1 MQQQPQPQ
9 PRSTK
14 CPTGCRGENAAIPS
28 NIWWQGGTASWS
40 RDPREPRGSVYTAV
54 PVQRRQSHGTTSR
67 QRERDREGGVKER
80 GRDKD
85 SGERESGSEGEETE
99 RQRDRESNRVDPRPA
114 AEGQWLDHPGPSADL
129 DPLTSQRC
137 GCPTNN
143 SAPYVNSETHH
154 TLHPPHPQP
163 HPTSS
168 PGAASDPW
176 KWPNSS

>member
-1 MQQQPQPQ
+1 MQQQPQP
-9 PRSTK
+9 RSAK

-28 NIWWQGGTASWS
+28 NIWWQGGAASWS

-67 QRERDREGGVKER
+67 QRERDRGGGTKTVGRERVGVRGRREKER
-80 GRDKD
+80 
-85 SGERESGSEGEETE
+85 
-99 RQRDRESNRVDPRPA
+99 NRVDPRPTEA
-114 AEGQWLDHPGPSADL
+114 QWLDHPGPSADL

-143 SAPYVNSETHH
+143 QTTAP
-154 TLHPPHPQP
+154 
-163 HPTSS
+163 PTSTLKLTTLCTPTPTAC

>member
-1 MQQQPQPQ
+1 MSDWL
-9 PRSTK
+9 PRRERSHPLQHMVAGRRGLVVPRPPRAPGVTLHCRASTK
-14 CPTGCRGENAAIPS
+14 
-28 NIWWQGGTASWS
+28 ASVTW
-40 RDPREPRGSVYTAV
+40 YN
-54 PVQRRQSHGTTSR
+54 QSAERKR
-67 QRERDREGGVKER
+67 QRGGGKREGER
-80 GRDKD
+80 QRQW
-85 SGERESGSEGEETE
+85 GERESGSEGEETE

-143 SAPYVNSETHH
+143 SAPYVNSETHY